1 MKNKIYVLVILL
13 AFLNVSCQLLDKEN
27 EYESSELHSFDT
39 VSALVINP
47 ISESKK
53 VSESVGKSLT
63 TTLINHMAADIR
75 YAGDIP
81 KLQSVL
87 NNDNLLADG
96 QVNMSELSKIG
107 NAVNAQEV
115 ICVKINSSSLYPPQR
130 MSALVIVRSADGAK
144 FRQKVGFVNI
154 SLKDPEH
161 KKEFADFVGG
171 EVRTPLEDKFVK
183 KTNINA
189 ETGMLS
195 NDAFSKFVG
204 YKIAKQILYMKK
216 Y

>member
-1 MKNKIYVLVILL
+1 MKNNKYILAVLTALL
-13 AFLNVSCQLLDKEN
+13 TVSCQTSKNDQYK
-27 EYESSELHSFDT
+27 SSELHSFDT
-39 VSALVINP
+39 MSALVINP
-47 ISESKK
+47 ITDNKK
-53 VSESVGKSLT
+53 VSDSIGQSLT
-63 TTLINHMAADIR
+63 STLINHMAADIR

-81 KLQSVL
+81 KLQELL
-87 NNDNLLADG
+87 NNDNLMADG

-115 ICVKINSSSLYPPQR
+115 VCVKINSSSPYPPQN
-130 MSALVIVRSADGAK
+130 MSALVIVRSAEGAK

-154 SLKDPEH
+154 SLKDPIQQ
-161 KKEFADFVGG
+161 KEFAQFVGG
-171 EVRTPLEDKFVK
+171 EVRSPLEDKFK
-183 KTNINA
+183 RKTNINT

-195 NDAFSKFVG
+195 NDEFSKFVG